1 MTTEQPQPTA
11 EAAGG
16 ASDVERVVRHELDE
30 YREETIAKAKRGV
43 CEGDCEEH
51 YGETKA
57 VRVFHKSSRTDW
69 GYFAYCAA
77 ARKED
82 TDNRGMELEDA

>member
-1 MTTEQPQPTA
+1 MEHQQSTN

-16 ASDVERVVRHELDE
+16 ASAVERVVRHELTQ
-30 YREETIAKAKRGV
+30 YREETIAKARSGE
-43 CEGDCEEH
+43 CEGDCEQH

-57 VRVFHKSSRTDW
+57 VRVFHKNSGTDW

>member
-1 MTTEQPQPTA
+1 MEQLQPIT

-16 ASDVERVVRHELDE
+16 ASDVERVVRHEFDD
-30 YREETIAKAKRGV
+30 YREEAIEKALLGV

-57 VRVFHKSSRTDW
+57 VRVFHKSSGTDW
-69 GYFAYCAA
+69 GYFSYCAA